1 MLVEVGAALDATGV
15 EFLAL
20 KGVATGHL
28 DHQQPGLRQAA
39 DMDVLV
45 RLADF
50 DRRKRAR
57 RRELSPTPTPPWR
70 SWTRA
75 RPGTLPSATHST
87 STTDRTPPGAPSAST
102 GGGAASPSVSP
113 DTNSVRSIARGGWR
127 TLRATSPL
135 SYPNHRILSSLL
147 DLIVI
152 SRLASDAERAGAERF
167 LSEVGVSDL
176 VHRIT
181 TRAAALVDD
190 ERIVVGR
197 PGGRPLDVA
206 LRRAY
211 DRPDLD
217 KVAMKPA
224 KTFGM
229 PLASRMRVL
238 HKSVA
243 PSEEF
248 LEHGGYASGS
258 QDRVSQVFRRLR
270 LRRSKS

>member
-1 MLVEVGAALDATGV
+1 MA
-15 EFLAL
+15 
-20 KGVATGHL
+20 H
-28 DHQQPGLRQAA
+28 
-39 DMDVLV
+39 
-45 RLADF
+45 
-50 DRRKRAR
+50 
-57 RRELSPTPTPPWR
+57 
-70 SWTRA
+70 
-75 RPGTLPSATHST
+75 
-87 STTDRTPPGAPSAST
+87 
-102 GGGAASPSVSP
+102 AASHFAV
-113 DTNSVRSIARGGWR
+113 
-127 TLRATSPL
+127 

-167 LSEVGVSDL
+167 LTEVGVSDL

-190 ERIVVGR
+190 QHIVVGR

-217 KVAMKPA
+217 KVATKLA

-229 PLASRMRVL
+229 PLASRMRVFRNW
-238 HKSVA
+238 VA

-248 LEHGGYASGS
+248 LERGATPHAV
-258 QDRVSQVFRRLR
+258 DRVNQVVRRLR
-270 LRRSKS
+270 LRRAGADRQQQETPGTRARVSRCAELGQLVVLGPRKSFKEPPSKSLFGVPARVKSATEPSSVMAGVS